1 MTAHRDSNNDPDTT
15 SKSNGGP
22 SWKYI
27 AITCIGVIAALLITG
42 ATIMSSTASRH
53 DEGIKI
59 ATDKEQAAEN
69 RVTKLETQFESIQR
83 ELAEIKAL
91 VRENRR

>member
-1 MTAHRDSNNDPDTT
+1 
-15 SKSNGGP
+15 
-22 SWKYI
+22 
-27 AITCIGVIAALLITG
+27 
-42 ATIMSSTASRH
+42 MSSTASRH